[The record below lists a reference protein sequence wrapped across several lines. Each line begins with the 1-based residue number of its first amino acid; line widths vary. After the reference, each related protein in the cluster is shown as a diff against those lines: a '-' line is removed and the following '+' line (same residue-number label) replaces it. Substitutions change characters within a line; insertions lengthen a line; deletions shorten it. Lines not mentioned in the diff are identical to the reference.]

1 MTQIQQALYDLIS
14 QSVLPDVE
22 DYMDEL
28 FEIIAAKKETEE
40 DKQALSEMQEMK
52 DDFTLMLKELE
63 NDELDDEECLE
74 IFEEIKSMIE
84 AEQ

>member
-74 IFEEIKSMIE
+74 IFEELKSMIE

>member
-1 MTQIQQALYDLIS
+1 MTQVQQALYDLIS

-22 DYMDEL
+22 DYIDEL
-28 FEIIAAKKETEE
+28 FEIIASKKETEE

-52 DDFTLMLKELE
+52 EDFALMLQELE

-84 AEQ
+84 AE